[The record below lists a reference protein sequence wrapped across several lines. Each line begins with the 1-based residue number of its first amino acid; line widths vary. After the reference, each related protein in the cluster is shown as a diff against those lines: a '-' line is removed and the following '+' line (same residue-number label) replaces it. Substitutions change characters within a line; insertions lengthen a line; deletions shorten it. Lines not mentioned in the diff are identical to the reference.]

1 MRSFCSLLFAF
12 CLTAS
17 LTGQAQA
24 QDQEEEP
31 WSFNF
36 FLENDLF
43 ANTDLNY
50 TNGIRLS
57 TISPDLENFQDP
69 NGQKYPWVEKL
80 NNLLTFIHPAPR
92 NPANNPVNQ
101 NMVISL
107 GQLMFTPRD
116 KFAAHSIPTTVP
128 MQAISTLDWDTMHA
142 PQTPCIPRNSILAWW
157 DQPPWPGRPRTWCT
171 TLVAGNDLKAGITS

>member
-1 MRSFCSLLFAF
+1 LQLVFAF

-36 FLENDLF
+36 FLENGLF

-69 NGQKYPWVEKL
+69 NGQKYPWV
-80 NNLLTFIHPAPR
+80 
-92 NPANNPVNQ
+92 
-101 NMVISL
+101 
-107 GQLMFTPRD
+107 
-116 KFAAHSIPTTVP
+116 
-128 MQAISTLDWDTMHA
+128 
-142 PQTPCIPRNSILAWW
+142 
-157 DQPPWPGRPRTWCT
+157 
-171 TLVAGNDLKAGITS
+171 